1 VITADK
7 EKYSWETPTA
17 VSLFFTLLCLPGLI
31 TPIHGDEAVTYLEHI
46 VSTPFQLLFQYSGP
60 NQHTLFSILSNS
72 LMRIIGEYEI
82 IFRLPVFA
90 AAILS
95 IFVIYHLGQS
105 FGNRTVA
112 TIASFLIIG
121 SYHHFYWAQFGRG
134 YALTEL
140 LALTSVLG
148 ITLLLDKKPNEGALV
163 LVFSGFTLC
172 LALPSNAYFLPG
184 CGIATLVVLWRLKK
198 TEGPVFWFL
207 LSKKL
212 LPSFLFLMVLT
223 AGYFFMIYDDLVRG
237 IETHKNFLNQAE
249 FGGSTAVTLSQFHE
263 IIRGLARPWGLW
275 FYIPVLYG
283 LWTLN
288 KTRRVFFLIL
298 FGTPALVTVLSG
310 MMGPPRA
317 YIYMFPFLIL
327 LAALG
332 IDRGIG
338 FLSRFASHYFKKILL
353 AILCLVF
360 LIPSVLN
367 HFQNYR
373 DTTKVKYATMNESR
387 EVLRHLQKQVS
398 QNELL
403 VIPIDDMALRRNLE
417 SLVAKKMLRVFKDG
431 RLDGITFI
439 GHKDVQ
445 ELYLYPHDAIYP
457 GALPDSSVQVIAD
470 IGNVRIHRMNGKITP
485 LFPLE
490 ADINFSR
497 RWGKF
502 RNPKLSKTNTRK
514 HKFLGQQS
522 LQIKKNMQEDAL
534 VYSPS
539 TKHISSQD
547 ISFILYGYAG
557 KYQQKSKA
565 GLLVKG
571 DQQAFPLNHL
581 FGVYQENKDDLAWK
595 SIHPFFFFRHLKH
608 EEHFKWQIIFMLLP
622 LNAGLTE
629 IQESL
634 FLREEISYFDGFQG
648 YLLTPIVEGN

>member
-1 VITADK
+1 MITTNK
-7 EKYSWETPTA
+7 EKYSWETPAA
-17 VSLFFTLLCLPGLI
+17 VSLFFTLLCLPGLT

-72 LMRIIGEYEI
+72 LMRTIGEHEI
-82 IFRLPVFA
+82 VFRLPVFA
-90 AAILS
+90 AAVLS

-105 FGNRTVA
+105 FWNRTVA
-112 TIASFLIIG
+112 TIASLLIIG
-121 SYHHFYWAQFGRG
+121 SYHHFYWAQHGRG

-148 ITLLLDKKPNEGALV
+148 ITLLLDKKPNKGAL
-163 LVFSGFTLC
+163 LLIFSGFTLC
-172 LALPSNAYFLPG
+172 LTLPSNAYFLSG
-184 CGIATLVVLWRLKK
+184 CGIAALVVLWRLKK

-237 IETHKNFLNQAE
+237 IETYKNFLNQAKIA
-249 FGGSTAVTLSQFHE
+249 GSTVVTLSQFHE

-288 KTRRVFFLIL
+288 KTQRVFFLIL
-298 FGTPALVTVLSG
+298 LGTPALVTVLSG

-373 DTTKVKYATMNESR
+373 GTTKVKYATMNESR

-398 QNELL
+398 PNELL

-417 SLVAKKMLRVFKDG
+417 PLVAKKMLRVFKDG

-439 GHKDVQ
+439 GHHNAR
-445 ELYLYPHDAIYP
+445 ESYLYSHDSIYP
-457 GALPDSSVQVIAD
+457 SVLPDFSVEVIAD
-470 IGNVRIHRMNGKITP
+470 IGNVRIHRMNAKVTP

-490 ADINFSR
+490 ADMDFSR

-502 RNPKLSKTNTRK
+502 RNPKISETKTRE

-522 LQIKKNMQEDAL
+522 LQINKNMQEDAL
-534 VYSPS
+534 IQSPS
-539 TKHISSQD
+539 TNHISSED
-547 ISFILYGYAG
+547 RSFILYGYAG
-557 KYQQKSKA
+557 KYQQKSQA

-571 DQQAFPLNHL
+571 DQQAFPLNHF
-581 FGVYQENKDDLAWK
+581 FGIYQEDKDDLVWQW
-595 SIHPFFFFRHLKH
+595 IHPFFFFRHPKH
-608 EEHFKWQIIFMLLP
+608 EGHFKWQIIFMLFP
-622 LNAGLTE
+622 LKAGLNE
-629 IQESL
+629 IRESL

-648 YLLTPIVEGN
+648 YLLTPM